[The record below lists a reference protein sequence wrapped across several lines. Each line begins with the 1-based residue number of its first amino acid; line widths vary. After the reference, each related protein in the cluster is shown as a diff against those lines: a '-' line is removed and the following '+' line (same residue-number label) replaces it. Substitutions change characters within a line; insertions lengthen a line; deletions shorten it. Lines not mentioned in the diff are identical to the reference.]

1 MPSIRTPARAPSQTI
16 SPLPSRR
23 LPIPEHETFDPI
35 AHEILLDFSFGVAAD
50 RYRSLSVLA
59 GMGNCLER
67 SRHGRG
73 GERCAVWAEEKVVAA
88 AEEVETC
95 KGVSEPAPDKVKI
108 RITRK
113 HLEELLRRV
122 EDGKQDGVPA
132 RDVISEL
139 ISSSNVGNRGAHG
152 QWRPSLQSIPE

>member
-1 MPSIRTPARAPSQTI
+1 MLSIRTSARPPSQTI
-16 SPLPSRR
+16 SALPSRR
-23 LPIPEHETFDPI
+23 LRIPEHETFDPI
-35 AHEILLDFSFGVAAD
+35 AHEILVDFSFGVAAD
-50 RYRSLSVLA
+50 RYRSLSVLF

-73 GERCAVWAEEKVVAA
+73 GERCAVWAEEKVA

-113 HLEELLRRV
+113 HLEELQRRV

-152 QWRPSLQSIPE
+152 QWGPSLQSIPE